1 MNSTEHHT
9 LSLDVALM
17 CSAAEWRG
25 STASFAKIAA
35 GLMRRGHRP
44 LLITASASMED
55 RFRALGLDAVGL
67 HLPKTG
73 AREIMT
79 IRRVLG
85 HSNARVVM
93 VDTPRD
99 LRLAASASFFTG
111 RPIVYRYNR
120 YAPDQR
126 LDLSDRFFL
135 RQVDACVFQSE
146 FIETKAL
153 GDAPLLRRARRYRIP
168 NGVDLEL
175 FTAKPD
181 AGSRFRDTH
190 GLSPDTFLVVT
201 GSKLTANKEVDVA
214 LDALARVRAG
224 GHDVVYVLCGE
235 GAQAGTLRQS
245 ADELRVPVLFTGQL
259 DPEGMVAALSA
270 ADVVVHPAPIEIF
283 PNIVAEAMACARPVI
298 GIDSSGVPEVLG
310 PDQEAGL
317 LVPPADPVAMAAA
330 VVRLLNDPELRR
342 RLGHAARTRVAREF
356 PLHRM
361 EEGYTRMF
369 LEEVQGVASGP
380 ARRS

>member
-25 STASFAKIAA
+25 STASYAKIAA
-35 GLMRRGHRP
+35 GLMHRGHRP
-44 LLITASASMED
+44 LLITASDSMQG
-55 RFRALGLDAVGL
+55 RFRALGLEAVSL
-67 HLPKTG
+67 DLSNTG
-73 AREIMT
+73 VREIGAV
-79 IRRVLG
+79 RRVL
-85 HSNARVVM
+85 HDANARAAM
-93 VDTPRD
+93 ADTPRD
-99 LRLAASASFFTG
+99 LRLAVLASLFTG
-111 RPIVYRYNR
+111 RSIVYRYNLNYR
-120 YAPDQR
+120 EAR
-126 LDLSDRFFL
+126 LDLGDHFYL
-135 RQVDACVFQSE
+135 RQVDACVFQSK

-153 GDAPLLRRARRYRIP
+153 GDAPPLRRARRYRIA
-168 NGVDLEL
+168 NGIDLEL
-175 FTAKPD
+175 FAAKPE
-181 AGSRFRDTH
+181 AGARFRAIH
-190 GLSPDTFLVVT
+190 GLSPDTFVVVT
-201 GSKLTANKEVDVA
+201 GSALAANKAHDIA
-214 LDALARVRAG
+214 LDALARVRAD
-224 GHDVVYVLCGE
+224 GHHVVYVLCGDGPRAAE
-235 GAQAGTLRQS
+235 LHHIAER
-245 ADELRVPVLFTGQL
+245 LRVPVLFTGQL

-361 EEGYTRMF
+361 EESYTRMF